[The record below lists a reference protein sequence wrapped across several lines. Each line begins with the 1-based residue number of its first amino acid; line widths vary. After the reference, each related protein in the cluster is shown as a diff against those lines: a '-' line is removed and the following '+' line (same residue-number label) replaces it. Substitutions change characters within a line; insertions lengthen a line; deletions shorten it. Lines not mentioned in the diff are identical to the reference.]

1 VIDVGRYAISSMARL
16 LARTA
21 PLAIA
26 ITSLALLASA
36 SHAQN
41 LIKDPYFTNGVPSYA
56 STDSAGN
63 TYYPYLATPS
73 TFDGLTGVT
82 LSGSS
87 YGYFYVNPLG
97 GYDTNSVNYVFTF
110 FAAAV
115 NPDLSSP
122 VYAQF
127 AYTTDPSS
135 TSSLYVPSLG
145 SGLTQYTL
153 TGTSINLNGNTGYF
167 YVQAY
172 GGGDVFVTGLDLEAA
187 PAPVTGGGVLSFGIV
202 LAGVAAHRLRRRKLA

>member
-1 VIDVGRYAISSMARL
+1 MDVGRYALGAMARL
-16 LARTA
+16 LVRTA

-26 ITSLALLASA
+26 ITSMALLASP

-41 LIKDPYFTNGVPSYA
+41 LIKDPYFANGVPSYA

-63 TYYPYLATPS
+63 TYYPNGATPS

-87 YGYFYVNPLG
+87 YGYFYVNPLA
-97 GYDTNSVNYVFTF
+97 GYDTNGVNYVFTF
-110 FAAAV
+110 LAAAM
-115 NPDLSSP
+115 NPAVSSP

-135 TSSLYVPSLG
+135 AASSLFQPG
-145 SGLTQYTL
+145 SDLTRYTV
-153 TGTSINLNGNTGYF
+153 TGTSTGTNGNTGYF

-172 GGGDVFVTGLDLEAA
+172 GGGDVFVTGLDFQAA